1 MESRLVHSA
10 FIWTILGLTSGLMYR
25 EFTRQTGYTGF
36 TQLALA
42 HTHALTL
49 GTLVL
54 LVVLILTR
62 VFHLELDRRF
72 RFFPNF
78 WDGGLVLTFFMLT
91 IKGTAQVL
99 GLPWANSKALAGI
112 AGLGH
117 ITLTATFILLFV
129 VLLRAVK
136 TGKPQSAIAE

>member
-1 MESRLVHSA
+1 MESRLARSA
-10 FIWTILGLTSGLMYR
+10 FVWTILGLASGLIYR
-25 EFTRQTGYTGF
+25 ELTRQTGYTGF

-42 HTHALTL
+42 HTHTLTL
-49 GTLVL
+49 GTVVL
-54 LVVLILTR
+54 LVVLVLTR
-62 VFHLELDRRF
+62 VFNLESDRRF

-78 WDGGLVLTFFMLT
+78 WDAGLALTFVMLT

-99 GLPWANSKALAGI
+99 ELSWASSKALAGI

-117 ITLTATFILLFV
+117 MVLTGTFILLFL

-136 TGKPQSAIAE
+136 ANASRPVISE